1 MKLTLKIWRQK
12 NTQATGAF
20 ETYSLENISEGS
32 SFLEMLDILSEDLVR
47 QGKEPLAFDYDCREG
62 ICGMCSLTI
71 NGIPTDQ
78 KGRPPASCI
87 CSILKMVKPSR

>member
-12 NTQATGAF
+12 NTLATGAF
-20 ETYSLENISEGS
+20 ETYTLENISEGS

-62 ICGMCSLTI
+62 ICG
-71 NGIPTDQ
+71 
-78 KGRPPASCI
+78 KR
-87 CSILKMVKPSR
+87 VR